1 MNRSET
7 VCKVKLKTWL
17 LTIKWVTL
25 WASWSVSCH
34 YKVKPGPCNAAWLSL
49 LNGFYVPV
57 ITSLVNHQSEWN
69 LRVSRINT
77 SILWI
82 NIDRY
87 CDLVTLIFHCQCMK
101 TSTVCL
107 YKCWEFIGAGI
118 WKKQLWLFRK
128 WCHCKKWSYT
138 KISQDLF
145 VNSLFFYPQLI
156 NISSPFIC
164 CFKNETLL
172 TQSCISCPSDGLA
185 TASSQWMLAFPWRQI
200 LLRVL

>member
-145 VNSLFFYPQLI
+145 VNSLFFL
-156 NISSPFIC
+156 SSADKHQFSIY
-164 CFKNETLL
+164 
-172 TQSCISCPSDGLA
+172 
-185 TASSQWMLAFPWRQI
+185 MLFQK
-200 LLRVL
+200 